1 MIYVPVS
8 EVTVVTLNDLVS
20 SEDMAPSET
29 EDRQWSSK
37 VSTSDPELLS
47 G

>member
-8 EVTVVTLNDLVS
+8 EVTVVTLNDCVS
-20 SEDMAPSET
+20 SKDMAPSET
-29 EDRQWSSK
+29 EDRRWSSE
-37 VSTSDPELLS
+37 VSTSDRELLS

>member
-29 EDRQWSSK
+29 DYRQWSSE
-37 VSTSDPELLS
+37 VSTSDRELLS

>member
-8 EVTVVTLNDLVS
+8 EVTVVTLKDCVS

-29 EDRQWSSK
+29 EDRQSSSE
-37 VSTSDPELLS
+37 VSDRELLS